1 MSHPSLRILL
11 VDDDGSVLAGLRHI
25 LRRERHRWDI
35 RATDGAVAALAA
47 LAREP
52 ADVVVTDMRMP
63 GMDGIDLL
71 GRIHAEWPG
80 TVRVLLSGWAD
91 LASITRAGTVAHR
104 YLLKPCDAETLRA
117 ELSGIQAILA
127 RMPDPR
133 LRASLGA
140 LRSLPSSPE
149 THRSLERLPDGGDE
163 RTRAIAAAVESDVA
177 LAARILQF
185 VSSPS
190 FGSPRPITGLRTAL
204 GLLGP
209 ALVRE
214 IAAQLEPLASSSL
227 LPGAADSLLR
237 LERHATVAA
246 RMARTLAPDAS
257 IADPAATA
265 ALLHDAGRLV
275 LLSRLPG
282 PYVETLQLAARTS
295 RPLADAE
302 RELLGTSHAEI
313 GAYVLG
319 LWGLPSSIVDAVAH
333 HHDPGVLDD
342 ESLAGLVAT
351 ANLLAHQA
359 DAAERTAP
367 GAALARSIR

>member
-1 MSHPSLRILL
+1 VNPRPLRILL
-11 VDDDGSVLAGLRHI
+11 VDDDGSVLEGLRHV
-25 LRRERHRWDI
+25 LRAERHRWDI
-35 RATDGAVAALAA
+35 RATDGAAGALAA

-63 GMDGIDLL
+63 GMDGVDLL
-71 GRIHAEWPG
+71 GRVHAEWPG

-104 YLLKPCDAETLRA
+104 YLLKPCDAETLRG
-117 ELSGIQAILA
+117 ELAGIQEIRA
-127 RMPDPR
+127 RLPDPR
-133 LRASLGA
+133 LQASLGA

-149 THRSLERLPDGGDE
+149 TPRLLERLPENRDE
-163 RTRAIAAAVESDVA
+163 RSRALAAAVESDVA
-177 LAARILQF
+177 LTARILQF

-190 FGSPRPITGLRTAL
+190 FGSPRPITGIRDAL

-209 ALVRE
+209 ALIRE

-237 LERHATVAA
+237 LERHAATAA
-246 RMARTLAPDAS
+246 RMARSVAPDES
-257 IADPAATA
+257 MADPAATA

-282 PYVETLQLAARTS
+282 PYAESLQLAARTS
-295 RPLADAE
+295 CPLVEAE
-302 RELLGTSHAEI
+302 RELLGASHAEI

-319 LWGLPSSIVDAVAH
+319 LWGLPASLVDAVAR

-342 ESLAGLVAT
+342 ETLAGLVAT

-359 DAAERTAP
+359 EAAERTAP